1 VTPFALGAAATLT
14 AAVFVGVYALVPT
27 AGAPRPVAD
36 ALLQQRLDRSRS
48 AMAGIALRSADQ
60 LISPKARL
68 ELATRLTIAGLT
80 IRPAEWRVLQA
91 IAAFVAGVAGYL
103 ASGWIL
109 APVFGG
115 IALLATHV
123 FLRARINAARRRFEE
138 DLPDLLQL
146 LSSSLRS
153 GLSLSAALDVVVADG
168 RQPMVGEIRRVLS
181 AARLGE
187 PIEAG
192 FAEVAD
198 RMKSQDFEWVA
209 LAIQI
214 QKEVGGNLADIL
226 KTTADTVRQRAFLK
240 RQVRTL
246 SAEGRLSAY
255 ILMALPS
262 AVGAFVTVLNPDY
275 IRPLW
280 TTAPGVLLSVGA
292 IVAKTIGWFWMRAT
306 VRIDA

>member
-1 VTPFALGAAATLT
+1 MNAVVF
-14 AAVFVGVYALVPT
+14 AAVGTMTFAVFIGVYALVPT
-27 AGAPRPVAD
+27 AATPKPVAD

-48 AMAGIALRSADQ
+48 AVAGFALRSADQ
-60 LISPKARL
+60 MISRRSRL
-68 ELATRLTIAGLT
+68 ELGTLLTIAGMS

-91 IAAFVAGVAGYL
+91 VATFVAGVAGYL
-103 ASGWIL
+103 LYGW
-109 APVFGG
+109 
-115 IALLATHV
+115 LLAVLFKVVVLLGMTLL
-123 FLRARINAARRRFEE
+123 LRSRVAAARRRFEE

-168 RQPMVGEIRRVLS
+168 REPMVGEIRRVLS
-181 AARLGE
+181 RARLGE
-187 PIEAG
+187 PVEAG

-209 LAIQI
+209 LAVQI

-255 ILMALPS
+255 ILIAMPF
-262 AVGAFVTVLNPDY
+262 AVGAFVALANPGY

-280 TTAPGVLLSVGA
+280 TTLPGVLMSAAALA
-292 IVAKTIGWFWMRAT
+292 AMAIGWFWMRAT
-306 VRIDA
+306 VRTEA